1 MRALPNN
8 TALVGGQL
16 GDAARGGDNNRAP
29 PLLKKRLLTAGWTH
43 KQRSSSS
50 TYMEQDGPD
59 RRCTRPDEGS
69 HTHSRCPDRRSRLG
83 RGG

>member
-16 GDAARGGDNNRAP
+16 GDAARAGDNNRAP

-50 TYMEQDGPD
+50 TYMEQDG
-59 RRCTRPDEGS
+59 TLQRP
-69 HTHSRCPDRRSRLG
+69 RSPLYKAR
-83 RGG
+83 